1 MEGAHRGQRTL
12 KEGVVGSKDEV
23 TVQRRR
29 AQNGAA
35 AAGRRGQAV
44 NVARAERELTKSKE
58 DAAVE
63 KEVVRA
69 MKQGTALVQAS
80 LERLEGAERSW
91 NKHVKDAGVRINSY
105 PTEKQVLTYMATM
118 SRQRQR
124 MCLREPEKSSRV

>member
-1 MEGAHRGQRTL
+1 M
-12 KEGVVGSKDEV
+12 
-23 TVQRRR
+23 
-29 AQNGAA
+29 
-35 AAGRRGQAV
+35 
-44 NVARAERELTKSKE
+44 NVARAERKLTKSKE

-124 MCLREPEKSSRV
+124 MCLAQRRQAAKGPAEGSRAQLRRGDGQQPLGDDVSGVRTPGRGGEEELLQ